1 MAFFTGSQCGAQQK
15 LDRFLVFAAKKIK
28 FHHQKLFAL
37 GAIAGLALLL
47 NGCAAVAP
55 ISSAVSSVSPS
66 TTLQI
71 FNTTELRL
79 QQKNFLVVK
88 PNIRGEAR
96 GFALLGIIT
105 IVPARFSKAMDRLN
119 SQADMKPG
127 TSRTLANLVL
137 EKDSS
142 YYILFSIPKT
152 SVRADVIEFI
162 PDAQPQPS
170 TGSTNTINTSTN
182 ALQHP

>member
-1 MAFFTGSQCGAQQK
+1 MSSLNLQWSKMGKLSLRKLASFMAVMT
-15 LDRFLVFAAKKIK
+15 LVVFLS
-28 FHHQKLFAL
+28 
-37 GAIAGLALLL
+37 
-47 NGCAAVAP
+47 GCAAVAP
-55 ISSAVSSVSPS
+55 ISSAVSSVTPT

-88 PNIRGEAR
+88 PNVRGEAK

-119 SQADMKPG
+119 NQADMKPG

-152 SVRADVIEFI
+152 SIRADVIEFI

-170 TGSTNTINTSTN
+170 PIGTNTINTTN
-182 ALQHP
+182 AVQHP